1 MPDFQVWL
9 AFVVASTVILVI
21 PGPTIILVV
30 SQVVAHGRPSVIPLV
45 AGVLLGDFVAMTLS
59 LLGLGALMA
68 TSAVLFTL
76 FKWVGA
82 GYLIFLGLKLWM
94 VNPQAQP
101 LHGPGAQ
108 VAKRSHLRDSFV
120 VTALNPK
127 SIAFFVA
134 FMPQFVHVDR
144 PVSLQFLTLGA
155 TFLTLAVVNAALYA
169 IFAERLSLAMQRERV
184 RRWFNRCGGSA
195 LIGAGIV
202 TAGLRRA

>member
-9 AFVVASTVILVI
+9 TFVFASAVILVI
-21 PGPTIILVV
+21 PGPTIILVI
-30 SQVVAHGRPSVIPLV
+30 SQVVAHGRPSVVPLV

-68 TSAVLFTL
+68 TSAALFTL
-76 FKWVGA
+76 FKWGGA
-82 GYLIFLGLKLWM
+82 GYLVFLGLKLWKL
-94 VNPQAQP
+94 NPQQQS
-101 LHGPGAQ
+101 LLCPGAQ
-108 VAKRSHLRDSFV
+108 AAKRRHLRDSFV

-144 PVSLQFLTLGA
+144 PVSLQFLSLGV
-155 TFLTLAVVNAALYA
+155 TFLVLAVVNAALYA
-169 IFAERLSLAMQRERV
+169 VFAERLSQVLQRGQV

-202 TAGLRRA
+202 TAGLQRS